1 MRHFRRPTAGLHRA
15 AAFAPVFYR
24 ISAFRFEVL
33 NVALT
38 LLGLSGALTHD
49 PSAALYIDGKLVA
62 AAEEERFVRDKHAK
76 NRMPYESAKFCL
88 DFAGIKPA
96 DVDAVAIP
104 FAPISLSEKARW
116 HYARRYWYAPDRAL
130 DAILLGNRRYQRYRR
145 RIEWCLQQL
154 GFDLKR
160 VDIVPVEH
168 HLAHASSAY
177 HCSGFTEKT
186 AILGIDGKGEYA
198 TTFFGYGENGR
209 IHKIKEF
216 YDPDS
221 LGGLYGALTEFLG
234 FEMLD
239 GEYKV
244 MGMAPYG
251 DPSKYDF
258 SRLAQFVDGELV
270 VNTELANVIGL
281 RRYKENGKGF
291 YFSPRL
297 IDWLGP
303 RREGDV
309 ADEPYVHYAAS
320 MQKLFEDLA
329 LQMIDYYLS
338 DILRETGR
346 LAFSGGGAL
355 NVKLNQRI
363 IARDDVRELFVQ
375 PASGD
380 AGTAIGAA
388 AYVSHQ
394 RGVAVEKMEHVYL
407 GPSYSN
413 EDVIAACARHPGQ
426 PQWQRIDDVPAQIAH
441 ILTEGHPVAWFQ
453 GRMEFG
459 PRALGGRSILG
470 CPSAPGVADRINEQI
485 KFRERWRPFC
495 PSMLDTVGPQML
507 GSEHPAPFMTF
518 TFAVNDEWKS
528 RVPEVVHED
537 GTSRAQVLRREF
549 NPRYYDLM
557 VELEKRTGNGVVLNT
572 SLNRRGEP
580 MICSPTDALNM
591 FFGSDLQ
598 YLIMEDVLV
607 VKAAQRA

>member
-1 MRHFRRPTAGLHRA
+1 M
-15 AAFAPVFYR
+15 
-24 ISAFRFEVL
+24 
-33 NVALT
+33 ALT
-38 LLGLSGALTHD
+38 ILGLSGALTHD

-88 DFAGIKPA
+88 DFAGIKPK
-96 DVDAVAIP
+96 DVDVVAIP
-104 FAPISLSEKARW
+104 FAPISLFGKARW
-116 HYARRYWYAPDRAL
+116 HYAKRYWYAPDRGL
-130 DAILLGNRRYQRYRR
+130 DAILMGNRRFKRYRK
-145 RIEWCLQQL
+145 RIEWCLAQL
-154 GFDLKR
+154 GFDLKKVR
-160 VDIVPVEH
+160 IEPVEH

-177 HCSGFTEKT
+177 HLSGFAEKT
-186 AILGIDGKGEYA
+186 AIMGIDGKGEYA

-221 LGGLYGALTEFLG
+221 LGGLYGAITEYLG

-251 DPSKYDF
+251 DPSRYDF
-258 SRLAQFVDGELV
+258 SRLAKFESGELV
-270 VNTELANVIGL
+270 IDTDYANVIGF
-281 RRYKENGKGF
+281 RRYKEKGKGY
-291 YFSPRL
+291 YFSPKL

-303 RREGDV
+303 KREGDI
-309 ADEPYVHYAAS
+309 ADDPYIHYAAS

-329 LQMIDYYLS
+329 LQMMDYYLG

-346 LAFSGGGAL
+346 LAFAGGGAL
-355 NVKLNQRI
+355 NVKLNQKI
-363 IARDDVRELFVQ
+363 IARPEVKELFVQ

-380 AGTAIGAA
+380 SGTAVGAA
-388 AYVSHQ
+388 SYVSVQ
-394 RGVAVEKMEHVYL
+394 RGVPVEKMEHVYL
-407 GPSYSN
+407 GPRYTN
-413 EDVIAACARHPGQ
+413 EEVIAACAKHPANPNWTLIPDGDTAM
-426 PQWQRIDDVPAQIAH
+426 PPRIAQILAD
-441 ILTEGHPVAWFQ
+441 GNPVAWFQ

-507 GSEHPAPFMTF
+507 QTDHPAPFMTF
-518 TFAVNDEWKS
+518 TFEVAEGWKT

-537 GTSRAQVLRREF
+537 GTARAQVLKREF

-557 VELEKRTGNGVVLNT
+557 KELERLTGNGVVLNT

-607 VKAAQRA
+607 VKEGRQGNGQG